1 MVLVAMVLTA
11 VCTWHS
17 FPCSFAN
24 SEVHTI
30 AETHLLG
37 VCDESVGTLVVELSF
52 EFLSIE
58 PHVPTFCQPFVAQA
72 IGNYHTNSL

>member
-1 MVLVAMVLTA
+1 MVLVAMVPTA
-11 VCTWHS
+11 VCTRHS

-58 PHVPTFCQPFVAQA
+58 PPVPTFCRPFGAQA
-72 IGNYHTNSL
+72 VGNYHIDSS